1 MLEAVFLM
9 LPALTAVIYQ
19 ELHCILVFLGSAVF
33 CLAAGALLRGK
44 KPENTTIFSAEG
56 YVSVALCWVALSLC
70 GAIPL
75 YFSGSFPNPV
85 DALFEIV
92 SGFTTTGSSVL
103 LDVESVHR
111 AVLIWRSFSHWVGG
125 MGVLVFMLALLPMG
139 GASSMHLMRAES
151 PGPSVGKL
159 VPKVRSTAKI
169 LYEIYSFLTIVLMI
183 LLVISGCPVFD
194 SINLAFATA
203 GTGGFA
209 VLNSS
214 AADYNAAT
222 QWILTIFMILFGV
235 NFNVYFL
242 FYVKKWKDGLRCEE
256 ARAYFGIILG
266 SVALISFNIY
276 HLVRNVELTVRQ
288 AAFQVASI
296 ITTTGFGSADF
307 DQWPEFSK
315 CILVLLMFI
324 GACAGSTG
332 GGIKVSRICIMA
344 KSVMK
349 EVAYIMHPRNIRKI
363 RFEGKVVEHE
373 VQRSINVFMISYLGI
388 FVASVLLISL
398 DNLDGITILQLW
410 RRHLTISDRD
420 LPWLDQAAIFLCI
433 QILPNWCWFLICWQ
447 DVWKYS
453 QCWYQRSICCEKN
466 SCDNCC
472 KECLQRSVYRCQ
484 SEISADVR
492 DQRNLSESIP
502 RRIRV

>member
-1 MLEAVFLM
+1 MIRYIVGSIIMLEAVFLM

-139 GASSMHLMRAES
+139 GASSMHLIRAES

-214 AADYNAAT
+214 AADYNAVT
-222 QWILTIFMILFGV
+222 QWILTIFMILFGD

-256 ARAYFGIILG
+256 ARAYLGIILG

-363 RFEGKVVEHE
+363 RFEGKAVEHE

-398 DNLDGITILQLW
+398 DNLDGVTNFTAVAATLNNIGPGLSLVGPTCNFSMYSNFAKLVLVFDMLAGRLEIFPMLVPAVYLLRKKQL
-410 RRHLTISDRD
+410 R
-420 LPWLDQAAIFLCI
+420 
-433 QILPNWCWFLICWQ
+433 
-447 DVWKYS
+447 
-453 QCWYQRSICCEKN
+453 
-466 SCDNCC
+466 
-472 KECLQRSVYRCQ
+472 
-484 SEISADVR
+484 
-492 DQRNLSESIP
+492 
-502 RRIRV
+502 